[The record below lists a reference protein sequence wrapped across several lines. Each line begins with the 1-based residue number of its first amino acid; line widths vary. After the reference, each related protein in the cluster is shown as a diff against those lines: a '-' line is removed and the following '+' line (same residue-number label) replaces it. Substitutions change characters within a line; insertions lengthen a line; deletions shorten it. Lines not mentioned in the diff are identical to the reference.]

1 MTALLRLTL
10 ATLALLLAGCGNAPR
25 VPDWQINAHDAAGR
39 AVQAWLSGDDRVAQ
53 SEWQRA
59 FDQAARTGRP
69 EVVAR
74 LALLQCA
81 AEVASLRWEGCTRFE
96 ALRVDADAQER
107 AYADYLAGRRV
118 DGAQAVLL
126 PEAQR
131 AAARDVGAIAAIE
144 DPLSRLV
151 AAGAALRAGRAD
163 AKTPVIATDTASS
176 QGWRRPLLA
185 WLLLRQHQARTAGD
199 EMQAQAL
206 QRRIDIVQQGA
217 R

>member
-1 MTALLRLTL
+1 MTVLLRITL
-10 ATLALLLAGCGNAPR
+10 AALVLLLAGCGNAPP
-25 VPDWQINAHDAAGR
+25 VPDWQINAHDAAER
-39 AVQAWLSGDDRVAQ
+39 AVQAWLSGDDRVAYN
-53 SEWQRA
+53 EWQRA

-81 AEVASLRWEGCTRFE
+81 AEVASLRWQECTRFE
-96 ALRVDADAQER
+96 ALRADADAPER
-107 AYADYLAGRRV
+107 AYADYLAGRRM
-118 DGAQAVLL
+118 DGAQAALL
-126 PEAQR
+126 PAAQR
-131 AAARDVGAIAAIE
+131 VAARDVGAIAAIE

-163 AKTPVIATDTASS
+163 AKTPVVATDTASG

-185 WLLLRQHQARTAGD
+185 WLLLRERQARAAGD
-199 EMQAQAL
+199 EAQAQAL
-206 QRRIDIVQQGA
+206 QRRIDIVQGA

>member
-10 ATLALLLAGCGNAPR
+10 ATLALLLAGCGNAPP
-25 VPDWQINAHDAAGR
+25 VPDWQMNAHDAAGR
-39 AVQAWLSGDDRVAQ
+39 AVQAWLSGDDKVAQ

-81 AEVASLRWEGCTRFE
+81 AEVASLRWQECTRFE
-96 ALRVDADAQER
+96 ALRVDADARDR
-107 AYADYLAGRRV
+107 AYADYLAGGRM
-118 DGAQAVLL
+118 DGAQAALL

-163 AKTPVIATDTASS
+163 ARMPVIATDTASG

-185 WLLLRQHQARTAGD
+185 WLLLRRHQAQAAGD
-199 EMQAQAL
+199 ETQAQAL
-206 QRRIDIVQQGA
+206 QRRIDIVQGE

>member
-1 MTALLRLTL
+1 MTCWLRIIL
-10 ATLALLLAGCGNAPR
+10 AVFALLLAGCGNAPR

-163 AKTPVIATDTASS
+163 AKTSVIAIDTASG

-185 WLLLRQHQARTAGD
+185 WLLLRQHQARAAGD
-199 EMQAQAL
+199 ETQAQAL